1 MSTPMHDHYKGY
13 DINVQAL
20 RREKERDAP
29 SDAPRHFD
37 VVITL
42 SRSTVSGH
50 VRTQM
55 FGVPTP
61 EPFSDPIAAHRA
73 AVQYAHDL
81 IDGKVAGES
90 LGGEDDA

>member
-29 SDAPRHFD
+29 DGAPRHFD
-37 VVITL
+37 VVVTL
-42 SRSTVSGH
+42 SRSTASGH
-50 VRTQM
+50 VKTQM

-61 EPFSDPIAAHRA
+61 EPFADPIAAHRA
-73 AVQYAHDL
+73 AIQYARDL
-81 IDGKVAGES
+81 IDGKVAEQS
-90 LGGEDDA
+90 PDDSDA